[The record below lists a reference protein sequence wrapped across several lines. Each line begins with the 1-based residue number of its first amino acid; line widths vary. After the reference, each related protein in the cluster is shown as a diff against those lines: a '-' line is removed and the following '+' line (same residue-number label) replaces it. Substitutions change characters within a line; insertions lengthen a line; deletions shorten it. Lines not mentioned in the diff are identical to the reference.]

1 MGTAPLRPRQT
12 FAAGN
17 GPRSVTTGDFNGD
30 GLTDLATANQ
40 FPTDVSVLLNQCGSS
55 SPVPTLPE
63 GTKLLDG
70 VLVGGL
76 VADLF
81 ASDDQYFE
89 LDPSPT
95 KNPAKQKIHLIV
107 QSTSP
112 SAAPQDFR
120 FRVESVMLGGPSGDV
135 IQKIELRNYATVRW
149 SCWTCVLWQST
160 MSRLS

>member
-1 MGTAPLRPRQT
+1 M
-12 FAAGN
+12 
-17 GPRSVTTGDFNGD
+17 
-30 GLTDLATANQ
+30 
-40 FPTDVSVLLNQCGSS
+40 
-55 SPVPTLPE
+55 
-63 GTKLLDG
+63 LDG

-135 IQKIELRNYATVRW
+135 IQKIELRNYATGALELLDLRAVAINDESIELIPAGDLTRFIQPITREITGHITWTSDSFSGKPFSW
-149 SCWTCVLWQST
+149 SIDVDEAVWIIED
-160 MSRLS
+160 